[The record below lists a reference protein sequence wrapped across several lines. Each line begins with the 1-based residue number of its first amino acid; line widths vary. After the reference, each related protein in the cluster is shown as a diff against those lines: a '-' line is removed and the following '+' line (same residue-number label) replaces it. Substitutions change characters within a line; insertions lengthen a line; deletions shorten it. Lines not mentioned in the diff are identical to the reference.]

1 LYFLSCSVLLHNTTG
16 RKNGFGRGLQQPLV
30 AVAYEPRL
38 KAPPRGRLACAGA
51 KDL

>member
-1 LYFLSCSVLLHNTTG
+1 LFPDVPVNSICPWHEQISSSTG

-30 AVAYEPRL
+30 VVAQPRL
-38 KAPPRGRLACAGA
+38 TMCAGA